1 MKRCSKGLIMFCSL
15 HRIFTMEI
23 THILGYL
30 GALLT
35 GLVLGLLGGGGAAVS
50 IPILVYAFG
59 VPASVATGYSLLI
72 VAFTAL
78 LGTVQN
84 IRLKLVRYSALIKCG
99 LPALISIYIMR
110 RFLIHSIPNVFFTV
124 HGFVM
129 TKNSFILLL
138 LAFFMVLVARN
149 MIVAAKPKTDEPK
162 PAPYLLILIQSIL
175 IGLFTGLV
183 GAGGGFLLI
192 PLILSAEPMEFRNAT
207 ATSLTLVTLNSFIG
221 FLGDMQSNSQ
231 MDRTF
236 LLAFMGCS
244 IVGVL
249 TGITI
254 ATRIDNKKL
263 RLVFGYTMMVIAI
276 YIIIREVP
284 VKIF

>member
-1 MKRCSKGLIMFCSL
+1 
-15 HRIFTMEI
+15 MEI

-149 MIVAAKPKTDEPK
+149 MIVAAKPKTDEPE

-231 MDRTF
+231 MDLTF

>member
-1 MKRCSKGLIMFCSL
+1 MATL
-15 HRIFTMEI
+15 HL
-23 THILGYL
+23 LGYI

-59 VPASVATGYSLLI
+59 VEASIATGYSLLI
-72 VAFTAL
+72 VAITAS

-84 IRLKLVRYSALIKCG
+84 MRLGLVRYRALIKCG

-110 RFLIHSIPNVFFTV
+110 RFLIHSVPDVFFTV
-124 HGFVM
+124 RGFIL
-129 TKNSFILLL
+129 TKNSFILLI
-138 LAFFMVLVARN
+138 LAFFMIIVAKN
-149 MIVAAKPKTDEPK
+149 MISPSKPGEETKA
-162 PAPYLLILIQSIL
+162 APYILILLQSIL

-192 PLILSAEPMEFRNAT
+192 PLILSAEQMEFRNAT

-221 FLGDMQSNSQ
+221 FIGDLQSDIRMDWVFLGS
-231 MDRTF
+231 F
-236 LLAFMGCS
+236 LTCS

-249 TGITI
+249 VGIAI
-254 ATRIDNKKL
+254 ANKVDNIKL
-263 RLVFGYTMMVIAI
+263 RKIFGYTMMVIAF
-276 YIIIREVP
+276 YILTKEV
-284 VKIF
+284 FWDFF